1 MQMTEKILSLALGTL
16 LCASCVSMREYE
28 ALQAQYSQS
37 SKECAVARQ
46 EAQELREENAELV
59 RQNQNMTMSMSDL
72 STAQQECEATV
83 ATLNRSYAAL
93 QLHYDTTVENYM
105 QQLTSKSRDLTKV
118 NKLLEQRNKEIAE
131 KERAFAAKEQQFLER
146 QQELEDQQAL
156 LLQDE
161 EILRQNYQFA
171 QQEMEAISS
180 AIGQVLGNSAEVE
193 VRKGRVHI
201 IFPETALFESGRWEV
216 TDKGVGLLAKVA
228 AIAASRNDIA
238 LIVMGHTDNTAY
250 PSGKEVKDN
259 WDFSVMRA
267 SAVVKQ
273 LLKASPNLSA
283 SRVSAAGH
291 GEYAPKVRNIS
302 ANNRAIN
309 RRLEIIIEPV
319 IPDTPLDN

>member
-1 MQMTEKILSLALGTL
+1 MIKKILTLAIGALT
-16 LCASCVSMREYE
+16 CASCVSMREYE
-28 ALQAQYSQS
+28 SLQAQYSQS
-37 SKECAVARQ
+37 TKECTVARQ

-131 KERAFAAKEQQFLER
+131 KERAFATKEQQFLER

-161 EILRQNYQFA
+161 EILRRNYQFA
-171 QQEMEAISS
+171 QQEMEALSS
-180 AIGQVLGNSAEVE
+180 ALGQELGSSAEVE
-193 VRKGRVHI
+193 VKKGRVHVVLS
-201 IFPETALFESGRWEV
+201 ETALFESGRWEV
-216 TDKGVGLLAKVA
+216 TDKGISLLAKVA
-228 AIAASRNDIA
+228 AIAATRNDIA
-238 LIVMGHTDNTAY
+238 LTVMGHTDNTAY

-267 SAVVKQ
+267 SAVAKQ
-273 LLKASPNLSA
+273 LLKASPRLSA

-302 ANNRAIN
+302 ANNRALN
-309 RRLEIIIEPV
+309 RRIEIIIEPV
-319 IPDTPLDN
+319 IPDTPLD

>member
-1 MQMTEKILSLALGTL
+1 MIKKILTLAIGALT
-16 LCASCVSMREYE
+16 CASCVSMREYE